1 MKKLNRLLP
10 DKLEDYVE
18 TFTSPLNPFLQQI
31 LDHTLRTHAHP
42 NMISSHVTG
51 KLLSML
57 SRLVKPERILE
68 IGTFT
73 GFSALCLAEGLTE
86 NGLLYTIDLREED
99 LITARA
105 NFEKSEHKSKIR
117 SLIGDA
123 RTIIPTLDER
133 WDMVFIDADK
143 VSYIEYYELTLP
155 KLSQNGIILADNVLF
170 HGDVAATPIKGKN
183 AKAMHAFNEYVA
195 KDERTEQ
202 VMLSIRDGI
211 SIIRKTK

>member
-1 MKKLNRLLP
+1 MVERTTVNRDVVSSSLTLP
-10 DKLEDYVE
+10 
-18 TFTSPLNPFLQQI
+18 
-31 LDHTLRTHAHP
+31 
-42 NMISSHVTG
+42 VT
-51 KLLSML
+51 
-57 SRLVKPERILE
+57 
-68 IGTFT
+68 
-73 GFSALCLAEGLTE
+73 
-86 NGLLYTIDLREED
+86 
-99 LITARA
+99 
-105 NFEKSEHKSKIR
+105 EKSEYKNKIR

-123 RTIIPTLDER
+123 RTIIPTLDEE
-133 WDMVFIDADK
+133 WDIVFIDADK

-170 HGDVAATPIKGKN
+170 HGDVATTPIKGKN